1 MPDWREYLRILQ
13 ERAAKLPKITW
24 AVGGVILVSLAV
36 VAWLEM
42 AGPPYVVLNEGL
54 SPSDGGKVIAQ
65 LQKLGI
71 PYQLQAAGD
80 VILVPAP
87 QLAQARLQLG
97 QAQVPGSDVSTA
109 WDRLENAPMT
119 VSDLAQSSM
128 AQQALELSLQQS
140 IESMSGIHTAQVF
153 LAIPPDT
160 PFLAD
165 QPKPTASVVISADDV
180 AAQSQGEA
188 IANLVAGA
196 VPGLSAAQVTV
207 ETTSGVAVYPAGN
220 SMTTSTQL
228 TTIAQVE
235 SNATARIAGLL
246 IPLVGAGN
254 FQTDV
259 SANLDFTQTHTHQIS
274 YGPGRLITHEV
285 NDSSSQ
291 SGPSSAAIGIPGALS
306 NEPPAASVAA
316 TPPAVNGNAPGATP
330 GNPAVTAANTREQP
344 QQTSQNLDQTYVT
357 DESDSDI
364 TNPDWVVKSVAVSV
378 VLNKA
383 ALGNVTADQVKAAIS
398 GAFAY
403 KQVAV
408 SVLAASFKTPASA
421 TALEPLVQSS
431 VSLTHA
437 LLEVMAAAFILFGL
451 ALPIGRRLATA
462 NIQAFLPPPLPLPP
476 RPIPPVL
483 PPRDFS
489 DLRDQAGENIP
500 GVARLL
506 QNWVEENE

>member
-1 MPDWREYLRILQ
+1 MPDWREYLRLLQ
-13 ERAAKLPKITW
+13 ARATKLPKITW
-24 AVGGVILVSLAV
+24 AAGGVILVSLTV

-42 AGPPYVVLNEGL
+42 AGPPYVVLDEGL

-119 VSDLAQSSM
+119 ASDLAQSSM

-165 QPKPTASVVISADDV
+165 QPKPTASVVIAADDV

-207 ETTSGVAVYPAGN
+207 ETTSGVAVYPVGN
-220 SMTTSTQL
+220 GMTTSTQL
-228 TTIAQVE
+228 ATVAQVE
-235 SNATARIAGLL
+235 NTATARIAGLL

-274 YGPGRLITHEV
+274 YGPGHLITHEV

-291 SGPSSAAIGIPGALS
+291 SGPSQAAIGIPGALS
-306 NEPPAASVAA
+306 NEPPAATVAA
-316 TPPAVNGNAPGATP
+316 TPPLANGNAPGATP
-330 GNPAVTAANTREQP
+330 ATASNTRDQP
-344 QQTSQNLDQTYVT
+344 QQTSQKLDQTYVT

-383 ALGNVTADQVKAAIS
+383 ALGNIKTDQVKAAIS
-398 GAFAY
+398 SAFAY
-403 KQVAV
+403 PQVNV

-421 TALEPLVQSS
+421 VAFGPLAQSS
-431 VSLTHA
+431 VLLTHA
-437 LLEVMAAAFILFGL
+437 LLEVMAAAFLLFGL
-451 ALPIGRRLATA
+451 ALPVGRRLATL
-462 NIQAFLPPPLPLPP
+462 NIQALLPLLPPPPP

-489 DLRDQAGENIP
+489 DLRDQAVENIP

>member
-1 MPDWREYLRILQ
+1 MPDWREYLRVLQ
-13 ERAAKLPKITW
+13 ARAARLPKITW
-24 AVGGVILVSLAV
+24 AVGGVILVSLTV

-42 AGPPYVVLNEGL
+42 AGAPYVVLNEGL

-71 PYQLQAAGD
+71 PYELQAAGD

-119 VSDLAQSSM
+119 ASDLAQSSM

-235 SNATARIAGLL
+235 SNATARVAGLL

-274 YGPGRLITHEV
+274 YGPGHLISHEV

-291 SGPSSAAIGIPGALS
+291 SGPSTAAIGIPGALS

-316 TPPAVNGNAPGATP
+316 TPPAVNGNTPGATP
-330 GNPAVTAANTREQP
+330 ATVSNTREQP

-383 ALGNVTADQVKAAIS
+383 TLGNVTTDQVKAAIS

-403 KQVAV
+403 KQVDV

-451 ALPIGRRLATA
+451 ALPIGRRLATV
-462 NIQAFLPPPLPLPP
+462 NILAFLPPPLPLPP